1 MYVFMYVCM
10 YVYEGGTVPQLFS
23 YIISVFHMQI
33 YHVYTAHVCIYIYT
47 SNERDAHTSNMCVCA
62 CLAIVW
68 RCRKRERE

>member
-1 MYVFMYVCM
+1 M

-47 SNERDAHTSNMCVCA
+47 SNERDAHTSNMCVCV
-62 CLAIVW
+62 LV
-68 RCRKRERE
+68 